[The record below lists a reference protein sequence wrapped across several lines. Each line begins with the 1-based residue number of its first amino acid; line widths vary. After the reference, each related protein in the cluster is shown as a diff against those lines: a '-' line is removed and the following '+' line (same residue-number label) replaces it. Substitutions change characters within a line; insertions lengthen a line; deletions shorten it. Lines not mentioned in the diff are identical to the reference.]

1 MLHHSVSRWNATPR
15 PLLSARVCRA
25 PYAAIRFLKWARA
38 RRSVLSAC
46 AMSFPATCR
55 PPLPV
60 HASAHRPR
68 LTAVPMASMVGVGL
82 AMKQALPSTPHF
94 SYKRPRSCL
103 GCATVPAS
111 QSPLQRHHGRPRPS
125 CLLHTSPQP
134 VRPPSPPH
142 VPTDDARVAVQHA
155 SATVSPEHGVQRLPP
170 RSCSVRARQ

>member
-1 MLHHSVSRWNATPR
+1 VGPR
-15 PLLSARVCRA
+15 PSVRA
-25 PYAAIRFLKWARA
+25 QRLRD
-38 RRSVLSAC
+38 VLPGHVS
-46 AMSFPATCR
+46 P

-60 HASAHRPR
+60 PASAHRPR

-111 QSPLQRHHGRPRPS
+111 QSPLPRHHGRPRPS

-155 SATVSPEHGVQRLPP
+155 SATVSPEHRVQRLPP